1 MLLSRHYLAAISSF
15 IIWGFISFG
24 LKPIQEYPS
33 TDILFY
39 RIFFCV
45 TLMTLITI
53 AFNRNKVK
61 QAVEAYKQM
70 PLVQQRRLGLATAA
84 SGLLLAA
91 NWFFFIYVMNHVS
104 VKTASFAY
112 LVCPILT
119 TVLAFF
125 ILKEKLTTAQ
135 WGAVG
140 LSVIGCICLSLNG
153 FLDIFYSLVV
163 AATYAL
169 YLIIQKK
176 ITTIDRFLLLNIQLI
191 IASVILLPFFP
202 LYSGPVPR
210 ETKFYGYIMVMAI
223 VFTIIPL
230 FLNLYALKAIK
241 SSTIGILL
249 YINPIIGFLL
259 AALYYHEEVTALQI
273 IAYSLIL
280 ISIAIFNISNI
291 KDGLVGTKYEKT
303 RHKTG

>member
-1 MLLSRHYLAAISSF
+1 MRFSRHYLAAIASF

-24 LKPIQEYPS
+24 LKPLHNYPS
-33 TDILFY
+33 PDILFY

-45 TLMTLITI
+45 VLMITI
-53 AFNRNKVK
+53 NLLFGRQKFK
-61 QAVEAYKQM
+61 EASQIFKTM
-70 PLVQQRRLGLATAA
+70 PSRQQRNLLLATTA

-91 NWFFFIYVMNHVS
+91 NWFFFIYVMNHIS

-119 TVLAFF
+119 TVLAYF
-125 ILKEKLTTAQ
+125 ILKEKLTQQQ
-135 WGAVG
+135 WFAVA
-140 LSVIGCICLSLNG
+140 LSVTGCVLLSFND

-176 ITTIDRFLLLNIQLI
+176 ITSIDRFLLLNIQLI
-191 IASVILLPFFP
+191 ITAVVLLPFFP
-202 LYSGPVPR
+202 AFSGPVPM
-210 ETKFYGYIMVMAI
+210 EASFYGYILIMAV

-241 SSTIGILL
+241 SSTVGILL

-259 AALYYHEEVTALQI
+259 AAFYYGEDISLLQI
-273 IAYSLIL
+273 AAYSLIL
-280 ISIAIFNISNI
+280 LSIGVFNLNNLRGA
-291 KDGLVGTKYEKT
+291 GLTEK
-303 RHKTG
+303 

>member
-1 MLLSRHYLAAISSF
+1 MQSSKYYLAAILSF
-15 IIWGFISFG
+15 VIWGFISFG
-24 LKPIQEYPS
+24 LKPIKDYPS

-45 TLMTLITI
+45 ALMIAVNLI
-53 AFNRNKVK
+53 FNRRKIK
-61 QAVEAYKQM
+61 EAANVFRSM
-70 PLVQQRRLGLATAA
+70 PPTQKKRLLAATAF

-119 TVLAFF
+119 TVLAYF
-125 ILKEKLTTAQ
+125 ILKEKLVKTQ
-135 WGAVG
+135 WLAVF
-140 LSVIGCICLSLNG
+140 LSLIGCILLSLNG
-153 FLDIFYSLVV
+153 FLDIFYSMIV

-176 ITTIDRFLLLNIQLI
+176 ITSIDRFVMLNLQLI
-191 IASVILLPFFP
+191 ITCIIMLPFYP
-202 LYSGPVPR
+202 SLSGPVPT
-210 ETKFYGYIMVMAI
+210 EPSFYGFIAIMAI

-241 SSTIGILL
+241 SSTVGILL

-259 AALYYHEEVTALQI
+259 AAFYYGEEITTLQI
-273 IAYSLIL
+273 VAYSIIL
-280 ISIAIFNISNI
+280 ISIGLFN
-291 KDGLVGTKYEKT
+291 KDNLMNRNRVK
-303 RHKTG
+303 

>member
-1 MLLSRHYLAAISSF
+1 MAAIASF

-24 LKPIQEYPS
+24 LKPLHAYPS

-45 TLMTLITI
+45 AIMLAINLIFGRKKLNE
-53 AFNRNKVK
+53 AAQVFSAMPKNQKRNLVAST
-61 QAVEAYKQM
+61 AV
-70 PLVQQRRLGLATAA
+70 

-125 ILKEKLTTAQ
+125 ILKEKLIRQQ
-135 WGAVG
+135 WLAVG
-140 LSVIGCICLSLNG
+140 LSVIGCVMLSFND
-153 FLDIFYSLVV
+153 FLDIFYSLIV

-169 YLIIQKK
+169 YLVIQKK
-176 ITTIDRFLLLNIQLI
+176 ITSIDRFLLLNVQL
-191 IASVILLPFFP
+191 VISALVLLPFFP
-202 LYSGPVPR
+202 AFSGPVPG
-210 ETKFYGYIMVMAI
+210 EVHFYGYILVMAV

-241 SSTIGILL
+241 SSTVGILL

-259 AALYYHEEVTALQI
+259 AAFYYGEKITIMQVA
-273 IAYSLIL
+273 AYTIIL
-280 ISIAIFNISNI
+280 ISIAIFNFRN
-291 KDGLVGTKYEKT
+291 LVTAAK
-303 RHKTG
+303 

>member
-1 MLLSRHYLAAISSF
+1 MLSSKHYTAAIASF
-15 IIWGFISFG
+15 VIWGFISFG
-24 LKPIQEYPS
+24 LKPLHEYPS

-45 TLMTLITI
+45 GLMLFINLAFTRKKFIDAKKVYSGMPPTEKKKLI
-53 AFNRNKVK
+53 
-61 QAVEAYKQM
+61 
-70 PLVQQRRLGLATAA
+70 LATAV

-125 ILKEKLTTAQ
+125 ILKEKLGREQ
-135 WGAVG
+135 WGAVA
-140 LSVIGCICLSLNG
+140 LSVAGCVLLSMDA
-153 FLDIFYSLVV
+153 FQDIFYSLIV
-163 AATYAL
+163 ASTYAL
-169 YLIIQKK
+169 YLVIQKK
-176 ITTIDRFLLLNIQLI
+176 ITIIDRFLLLNIQLV
-191 IASVILLPFFP
+191 IACLVLLPFFP
-202 LYSGPVPR
+202 SFSGPVPQ
-210 ETKFYGYIMVMAI
+210 EFKFYGYILIMAV

-241 SSTIGILL
+241 SSTVGILL

-259 AALYYHEEVTALQI
+259 AAFYYGEEISAMQI

-280 ISIAIFNISNI
+280 ISIFIFNIRVI
-291 KDGLVGTKYEKT
+291 FPKRTEAVQQ
-303 RHKTG
+303 